1 MGLAP
6 MFFHKPPPDA
16 LQRDCDKKIWGRVY
30 NYRKI
35 CYICSGNRLDKVGGS
50 RGERENIATLF
61 LKTHIFN

>member
-35 CYICSGNRLDKVGGS
+35 CYICSGNRSIKSVAPVAKGRIS
-50 RGERENIATLF
+50 PPYF
-61 LKTHIFN
+61 